1 MKWMQLQK
9 FLLLTNNFN
18 NKKIKLMSALNIA
31 IAGFGTIGSGVA
43 HVLEQHS
50 KEPDATINLMGI
62 LESDTKGKFARPW
75 FEKRPELFYDNPDK
89 LLADSRVNVI
99 VETIGGSGFSRELIT
114 KALKNGK
121 HVVTANKDLIAV
133 HGAELMAVARENG
146 RHLLFEAAVAGAIPV
161 LRLLKDYLQ
170 VQDIQGIRAILNG
183 TTNYILSEMECND
196 LSFETALSQ
205 AQELGF
211 AEQDPTNDIKG
222 IDARY
227 KLVILTYLIT
237 GQWFAPE
244 QINLEGID
252 HLELADF
259 EYAERMG
266 RSIKLIANLRLSD
279 QGIQVYVLPLM
290 IEKDD
295 MLAKITGS
303 TNAVTLSGK
312 YADDITLIGKGAG
325 SLPTASA
332 IVSDLNKIQ
341 RHPEPFPS
349 PPPNK
354 KLEVESMDNIQFRH
368 TLRFEVRDQP
378 GIFGHYGSI
387 FERHSINIYALEQL
401 PQYHRIGKEGE
412 ETVIFTLTLQN
423 CKEGL
428 VHKALKEINQ
438 ADYMLKPV
446 VLLREIV

>member
-1 MKWMQLQK
+1 MPV
-9 FLLLTNNFN
+9 
-18 NKKIKLMSALNIA
+18 LNVA

-43 HVLEQHS
+43 HVLAQHS
-50 KEPDATINLMGI
+50 EHPDAKLNLAGI
-62 LESDTKGKFARPW
+62 LERDTQGKFVRSW
-75 FEKRPELFYDNPDK
+75 FENNPELFYESPEK
-89 LLADSRVNVI
+89 LLEDPEVDVI
-99 VETIGGSGFSRELIT
+99 VETIGGNGFARELIT
-114 KALKNGK
+114 KALQNGK
-121 HVVTANKDLIAV
+121 HVITANKDLIAV
-133 HGAELMAVARENG
+133 HGAELIEVAQENG

-183 TTNYILSEMECND
+183 TTNYILSEMESND
-196 LSFETALSQ
+196 LSFEEALSQ
-205 AQELGF
+205 AQNLGF

-244 QINLEGID
+244 QIALEGID

-266 RSIKLIANLRLSD
+266 RRIKLIANLRLSA
-279 QGIQVYVLPLM
+279 QEGVQVYVLPLM
-290 IEKDD
+290 IEKNDI
-295 MLAKITGS
+295 LAKIAGS
-303 TNAVTLSGK
+303 TNAVTLTGK
-312 YADDITLIGKGAG
+312 YAEDITLIGKGAG

-332 IVSDLNKIQ
+332 IVSDLNKVQ
-341 RHPEPFPS
+341 SHPEPFP
-349 PPPNK
+349 PPAASR
-354 KLEVESMDNIQFRH
+354 KLAIKSMDEINFRH
-368 TLRFEVRDQP
+368 TLRFEVRDHP
-378 GIFGHYGSI
+378 GIFGHYGKI
-387 FERHSINIYALEQL
+387 FERLSINIYALEQL

-428 VHKALKEINQ
+428 VQKALEEINQ

>member
-1 MKWMQLQK
+1 
-9 FLLLTNNFN
+9 
-18 NKKIKLMSALNIA
+18 MSALNIA

-50 KEPDATINLMGI
+50 KEPDATINLVGI

-75 FEKRPELFYDNPDK
+75 FEKRPELFYDNLEK
-89 LLADSRVNVI
+89 LLADSQVNVI

-170 VQDIQGIRAILNG
+170 VQDIQSIRAILNG
-183 TTNYILSEMECND
+183 TTNYILSEMECNN

-279 QGIQVYVLPLM
+279 QGVQVYVLPLM
-290 IEKDD
+290 IKKDD
-295 MLAKITGS
+295 ILAKISGS
-303 TNAVTLSGK
+303 TNAVTFTGK
-312 YADDITLIGKGAG
+312 YTEDITLIGKGAG

-332 IVSDLNKIQ
+332 IVSDLNKVQ
-341 RHPEPFPS
+341 SHPEPFPQPTGS
-349 PPPNK
+349 R
-354 KLEVESMDNIQFRH
+354 KLEIESMDNIQFRH
-368 TLRFEVRDQP
+368 TLRFEVRDHP

-412 ETVIFTLTLQN
+412 EIVIFTLTLQN
-423 CKEGL
+423 CTEGL
-428 VHKALKEINQ
+428 ILKALEEINQ

>member
-1 MKWMQLQK
+1 
-9 FLLLTNNFN
+9 
-18 NKKIKLMSALNIA
+18 MSALNIA

-89 LLADSRVNVI
+89 LLADSQVNVI

-290 IEKDD
+290 ILKDD

-312 YADDITLIGKGAG
+312 YADDITLIGK
-325 SLPTASA
+325 

-341 RHPEPFPS
+341 RHPEPFP
-349 PPPNK
+349 PPPSNK
-354 KLEVESMDNIQFRH
+354 KLEIESMDNIQFRH

-401 PQYHRIGKEGE
+401 PQYHRIGKEGD

>member
-1 MKWMQLQK
+1 MPV
-9 FLLLTNNFN
+9 
-18 NKKIKLMSALNIA
+18 LNVA

-43 HVLEQHS
+43 HVLAQHS
-50 KEPDATINLMGI
+50 EHPDAKLNLAGI
-62 LESDTKGKFARPW
+62 LERDTQGKFVRSW
-75 FEKRPELFYDNPDK
+75 FENNPELFYESPEK
-89 LLADSRVNVI
+89 LLEDPEVDVI
-99 VETIGGSGFSRELIT
+99 VETIGGDGFARELIT
-114 KALKNGK
+114 KALENGK
-121 HVVTANKDLIAV
+121 HVITANKDLIAV
-133 HGAELMAVARENG
+133 HGAELMEVAQENG

-183 TTNYILSEMECND
+183 TTNYILSEMESND
-196 LSFETALSQ
+196 LSFEEALSQ
-205 AQELGF
+205 AQDLGF
-211 AEQDPTNDIKG
+211 AEQDPTNDIEG

-244 QINLEGID
+244 QISLEGID

-266 RSIKLIANLRLSD
+266 RRIKLIANLRLSA
-279 QGIQVYVLPLM
+279 QEGVQVYVLPLM
-290 IEKDD
+290 IKKDD
-295 MLAKITGS
+295 ILAKIAGS
-303 TNAVTLSGK
+303 TNAVTLTGK
-312 YADDITLIGKGAG
+312 YAEDITLIGKGAG

-332 IVSDLNKIQ
+332 IVSDLNKVQ
-341 RHPEPFPS
+341 SHPEPFP
-349 PPPNK
+349 PPAASR
-354 KLEVESMDNIQFRH
+354 KLAIKSMDEINFRH
-368 TLRFEVRDQP
+368 TLRFEVRDHP
-378 GIFGHYGSI
+378 GIFGHYGKI
-387 FERHSINIYALEQL
+387 FERLSINIYALEQL

-428 VHKALKEINQ
+428 VQKALEEINQ

>member
-1 MKWMQLQK
+1 MPV
-9 FLLLTNNFN
+9 
-18 NKKIKLMSALNIA
+18 LNVA

-43 HVLEQHS
+43 HVLAQHS
-50 KEPDATINLMGI
+50 EHPDAKLNLAGI
-62 LESDTKGKFARPW
+62 LERDTQGKFVRSW
-75 FEKRPELFYDNPDK
+75 FENNPELFYESPEK
-89 LLADSRVNVI
+89 LLEDPEVDVI
-99 VETIGGSGFSRELIT
+99 VETIGGNGFARELIT
-114 KALKNGK
+114 KALQNGK
-121 HVVTANKDLIAV
+121 HVITANKDLIAV
-133 HGAELMAVARENG
+133 HGAELIEVAQENG

-183 TTNYILSEMECND
+183 TTNYILSEMESND
-196 LSFETALSQ
+196 LSFEEALSQ
-205 AQELGF
+205 AQDLGF

-222 IDARY
+222 VDARY

-244 QINLEGID
+244 QIALEGID

-266 RSIKLIANLRLSD
+266 RRIKLIANLRLSA
-279 QGIQVYVLPLM
+279 QEGVQVYVLPLM
-290 IEKDD
+290 IEKNDI
-295 MLAKITGS
+295 LAKIAGS
-303 TNAVTLSGK
+303 TNAVTLTGK
-312 YADDITLIGKGAG
+312 YAEDITLIGKGAG

-332 IVSDLNKIQ
+332 IVSDLNKVQ
-341 RHPEPFPS
+341 SHPEPFP
-349 PPPNK
+349 PPAASR
-354 KLEVESMDNIQFRH
+354 KLAIKSMDEINFRH
-368 TLRFEVRDQP
+368 TLRFEVRDHP
-378 GIFGHYGSI
+378 GIFGHYGKI
-387 FERHSINIYALEQL
+387 FERLSINIYALEQL

-428 VHKALKEINQ
+428 VQKALEEINQ

>member
-1 MKWMQLQK
+1 MPV
-9 FLLLTNNFN
+9 
-18 NKKIKLMSALNIA
+18 LNVA

-43 HVLEQHS
+43 HVLAQHS
-50 KEPDATINLMGI
+50 EHPDAKLNLAGI
-62 LESDTKGKFARPW
+62 LERDTQGKFVRSW
-75 FEKRPELFYDNPDK
+75 FENNPELFYESPEK
-89 LLADSRVNVI
+89 LLEDPEVDVI
-99 VETIGGSGFSRELIT
+99 VETIGGSGFARELIT
-114 KALKNGK
+114 KALQNGK
-121 HVVTANKDLIAV
+121 HVITANKDLIAV
-133 HGAELMAVARENG
+133 HGAELIEVAQENG

-183 TTNYILSEMECND
+183 TTNYILSEMESND
-196 LSFETALSQ
+196 LSFEEALSQ
-205 AQELGF
+205 AQDLGF

-244 QINLEGID
+244 QISLEGID

-266 RSIKLIANLRLSD
+266 RRIKLIANLRLSA
-279 QGIQVYVLPLM
+279 QEGVQVYVLPLM
-290 IEKDD
+290 IEKNDI
-295 MLAKITGS
+295 LAKIAGS
-303 TNAVTLSGK
+303 TNAVTLTGK
-312 YADDITLIGKGAG
+312 YAEDITLIGKGAG

-332 IVSDLNKIQ
+332 IVSDLNKVQ
-341 RHPEPFPS
+341 SHPEPFP
-349 PPPNK
+349 PPAASR
-354 KLEVESMDNIQFRH
+354 KLAIKSMDEINFRH
-368 TLRFEVRDQP
+368 TLRFEVRDHP
-378 GIFGHYGSI
+378 GIFGHYGKI
-387 FERHSINIYALEQL
+387 FERLSINIYALEQL

-428 VHKALKEINQ
+428 VQKALEEINQ

>member
-1 MKWMQLQK
+1 MPV
-9 FLLLTNNFN
+9 
-18 NKKIKLMSALNIA
+18 LNVA

-43 HVLEQHS
+43 HVLAQHS
-50 KEPDATINLMGI
+50 EHPDAKLNLAGI
-62 LESDTKGKFARPW
+62 LERDTQGKFVRSW
-75 FEKRPELFYDNPDK
+75 FENNPELFYESPEK
-89 LLADSRVNVI
+89 LLEDPEVDVI
-99 VETIGGSGFSRELIT
+99 VETIGGNGFARELIT
-114 KALKNGK
+114 KALQNGK
-121 HVVTANKDLIAV
+121 HVITANKDLIAV
-133 HGAELMAVARENG
+133 HGAELIEVAQENG

-183 TTNYILSEMECND
+183 TTNYILSEMESND
-196 LSFETALSQ
+196 LSFEEALSQ
-205 AQELGF
+205 AQDLGF

-222 IDARY
+222 VDARY

-244 QINLEGID
+244 QIALEGID

-266 RSIKLIANLRLSD
+266 RRIKLIANLRLSA
-279 QGIQVYVLPLM
+279 QERVQVYVLPLM

-295 MLAKITGS
+295 ILTKIAGS
-303 TNAVTLSGK
+303 TNAVTLTGK
-312 YADDITLIGKGAG
+312 YAEDITLIGKGAG

-332 IVSDLNKIQ
+332 IVSDLNKVQ
-341 RHPEPFPS
+341 SHPEPFP
-349 PPPNK
+349 PPAASR
-354 KLEVESMDNIQFRH
+354 KLAIKSMDEINFRH
-368 TLRFEVRDQP
+368 TLRFEVRDHP
-378 GIFGHYGSI
+378 GIFGHYGKI
-387 FERHSINIYALEQL
+387 FERLSINIYALEQL

-428 VHKALKEINQ
+428 VQKALEEINQ

>member
-1 MKWMQLQK
+1 MPV
-9 FLLLTNNFN
+9 
-18 NKKIKLMSALNIA
+18 LNVA

-43 HVLEQHS
+43 HVLAQHS
-50 KEPDATINLMGI
+50 EHPDAKLNLAGI
-62 LESDTKGKFARPW
+62 LERDTQGKFVRSW
-75 FEKRPELFYDNPDK
+75 FENNPELFYESPEK
-89 LLADSRVNVI
+89 LLEDPEVDVI
-99 VETIGGSGFSRELIT
+99 VETIGGSGFARELIT
-114 KALKNGK
+114 KALQNGK
-121 HVVTANKDLIAV
+121 HVITANKDLIAV
-133 HGAELMAVARENG
+133 HGAELIEVAQENG

-183 TTNYILSEMECND
+183 TTNYILSEMESND
-196 LSFETALSQ
+196 LSFEEALSQ
-205 AQELGF
+205 AQDLGF

-244 QINLEGID
+244 QIALEGID

-266 RSIKLIANLRLSD
+266 RRIKLIANLRLSA
-279 QGIQVYVLPLM
+279 QEGVQVYVLPLM
-290 IEKDD
+290 IEKNDI
-295 MLAKITGS
+295 LAKIAGS
-303 TNAVTLSGK
+303 TNAVTLTGK
-312 YADDITLIGKGAG
+312 YAEDITLIGKGAG

-332 IVSDLNKIQ
+332 IVSDLNKVQ
-341 RHPEPFPS
+341 SHPEPFP
-349 PPPNK
+349 PPAASR
-354 KLEVESMDNIQFRH
+354 KLAIKSMDEINFRH
-368 TLRFEVRDQP
+368 TLRFEVRDHP
-378 GIFGHYGSI
+378 GIFGHYGKI
-387 FERHSINIYALEQL
+387 FERLSINIYALEQL

-428 VHKALKEINQ
+428 VQKALEEINQ

>member
-1 MKWMQLQK
+1 MPV
-9 FLLLTNNFN
+9 
-18 NKKIKLMSALNIA
+18 LNVA

-43 HVLEQHS
+43 HVLAQHS
-50 KEPDATINLMGI
+50 EHPDAKLNLAGI
-62 LESDTKGKFARPW
+62 LERDTQGKFVRSW
-75 FEKRPELFYDNPDK
+75 FENNPELFYESPEK
-89 LLADSRVNVI
+89 LLEDPEVDVI
-99 VETIGGSGFSRELIT
+99 VETIGGSGFARELIT
-114 KALKNGK
+114 KALQNGK
-121 HVVTANKDLIAV
+121 HVITANKDLIAV
-133 HGAELMAVARENG
+133 HGAELMEVARENG

-183 TTNYILSEMECND
+183 TTNYILSEMESND
-196 LSFETALSQ
+196 LSFEEALSQ
-205 AQELGF
+205 AQDLGF

-244 QINLEGID
+244 QIALEGID

-266 RSIKLIANLRLSD
+266 RRIKLIANLRLSA
-279 QGIQVYVLPLM
+279 QEGVQVYVLPLM
-290 IEKDD
+290 IEKNDI
-295 MLAKITGS
+295 LAKIAGS
-303 TNAVTLSGK
+303 TNAVTLTGK
-312 YADDITLIGKGAG
+312 YAEDITLIGKGAG

-332 IVSDLNKIQ
+332 IVSDLNKVQ
-341 RHPEPFPS
+341 SHPEPFP
-349 PPPNK
+349 PPAASR
-354 KLEVESMDNIQFRH
+354 KLAIKSMDEINFRH
-368 TLRFEVRDQP
+368 TLRFEVRDHP
-378 GIFGHYGSI
+378 GIFGHYGKI
-387 FERHSINIYALEQL
+387 FERLSINIYALEQL

-428 VHKALKEINQ
+428 VQKALEEINQ

>member
-1 MKWMQLQK
+1 MMP
-9 FLLLTNNFN
+9 
-18 NKKIKLMSALNIA
+18 ALNIA

-50 KEPDATINLMGI
+50 KELDATINLVGI

-75 FEKRPELFYDNPDK
+75 FEKRPELFYDNPEK
-89 LLADSRVNVI
+89 LLADSKVNVI

-183 TTNYILSEMECND
+183 TTNYILSEMEYND

-279 QGIQVYVLPLM
+279 RGIQVYVLPLM

-341 RHPEPFPS
+341 RHPEPFP
-349 PPPNK
+349 PPPSNK
-354 KLEVESMDNIQFRH
+354 KLKIVAMDNIQFRH

-387 FERHSINIYALEQL
+387 FEQHSINIYALEQL

-428 VHKALKEINQ
+428 VLKALKEINQ

>member
-1 MKWMQLQK
+1 
-9 FLLLTNNFN
+9 
-18 NKKIKLMSALNIA
+18 MSALNVA

-43 HVLEQHS
+43 HVLAQHS
-50 KEPDATINLMGI
+50 EHPDAKLNLAGI
-62 LESDTKGKFARPW
+62 LERDTQGKFVRSW
-75 FEKRPELFYDNPDK
+75 FENNPELFYESPEK
-89 LLADSRVNVI
+89 LLEDPEVDVI
-99 VETIGGSGFSRELIT
+99 VETIGGSGFARELIT
-114 KALKNGK
+114 KALQNGK
-121 HVVTANKDLIAV
+121 HVITANKDLIAV
-133 HGAELMAVARENG
+133 HGAELIEVAQENG

-183 TTNYILSEMECND
+183 TTNYILSEMESND
-196 LSFETALSQ
+196 LSFEEALSQ
-205 AQELGF
+205 AQDLGF

-244 QINLEGID
+244 QIALEGID

-266 RSIKLIANLRLSD
+266 RRIKLIANLRLSA
-279 QGIQVYVLPLM
+279 QEGVQVYVLPLM
-290 IEKDD
+290 IEKNDI
-295 MLAKITGS
+295 LAKIDGS
-303 TNAVTLSGK
+303 TNAVTLTGK
-312 YADDITLIGKGAG
+312 YAEDITLIGKGAG

-332 IVSDLNKIQ
+332 IVSDLNKVQ
-341 RHPEPFPS
+341 SHPEPFP
-349 PPPNK
+349 PPAASR
-354 KLEVESMDNIQFRH
+354 KLAIKSMDEINFRH
-368 TLRFEVRDQP
+368 TLRFEVRDHP
-378 GIFGHYGSI
+378 GIFGHYGKI
-387 FERHSINIYALEQL
+387 FERLSINIYALEQL

-428 VHKALKEINQ
+428 VQKALEEINQ

>member
-1 MKWMQLQK
+1 
-9 FLLLTNNFN
+9 
-18 NKKIKLMSALNIA
+18 MSALNIA

-50 KEPDATINLMGI
+50 KEPDATINLVGI
-62 LESDTKGKFARPW
+62 LESDTIGKFARPW
-75 FEKRPELFYDNPDK
+75 FEKRPELFYDNLEK
-89 LLADSRVNVI
+89 LLADSQVNVI

-170 VQDIQGIRAILNG
+170 VQDIQSIRAILNG
-183 TTNYILSEMECND
+183 TTNYILSEMECNN

-279 QGIQVYVLPLM
+279 QGVQVYVLPLM
-290 IEKDD
+290 IKKDD
-295 MLAKITGS
+295 ILAKISGS
-303 TNAVTLSGK
+303 TNAVTFTGK
-312 YADDITLIGKGAG
+312 YTEDITLIGKGAG

-332 IVSDLNKIQ
+332 IVSDLNKVQ
-341 RHPEPFPS
+341 SHPEPFPQPIDS
-349 PPPNK
+349 R
-354 KLEVESMDNIQFRH
+354 KLEIESMDNIQFRH
-368 TLRFEVRDQP
+368 TLRFEVRDHP

-412 ETVIFTLTLQN
+412 EIVIFTLTLQN
-423 CKEGL
+423 CTEGL
-428 VHKALKEINQ
+428 ILKALEEINK

>member
-1 MKWMQLQK
+1 MPV
-9 FLLLTNNFN
+9 
-18 NKKIKLMSALNIA
+18 LNVA

-43 HVLEQHS
+43 HVLAQHS
-50 KEPDATINLMGI
+50 EHPDAKLNLAGI
-62 LESDTKGKFARPW
+62 LERDTQGKFVRSW
-75 FEKRPELFYDNPDK
+75 FENNPELFYESPEK
-89 LLADSRVNVI
+89 LLEDPEVDVI
-99 VETIGGSGFSRELIT
+99 VETIGGNGFARELIT
-114 KALKNGK
+114 KALQNGK
-121 HVVTANKDLIAV
+121 HVITANKDLIAV
-133 HGAELMAVARENG
+133 HGAELIEVAQENG

-183 TTNYILSEMECND
+183 TTNYILSEMESND
-196 LSFETALSQ
+196 LSFEEALSQ
-205 AQELGF
+205 AQDLGF

-244 QINLEGID
+244 QIALEGID

-266 RSIKLIANLRLSD
+266 RRIKLIANLRLSA
-279 QGIQVYVLPLM
+279 QEGVQVYVLPLM
-290 IEKDD
+290 IEKNDI
-295 MLAKITGS
+295 LAKIAGS
-303 TNAVTLSGK
+303 TNAVTLTGK
-312 YADDITLIGKGAG
+312 YAEDITLIGKGAG

-332 IVSDLNKIQ
+332 IVSDLNKVQ
-341 RHPEPFPS
+341 SHPEPFP
-349 PPPNK
+349 PPVASR
-354 KLEVESMDNIQFRH
+354 KLAIKSMDEINFRH
-368 TLRFEVRDQP
+368 TLRFEVRDHP
-378 GIFGHYGSI
+378 GIFGHYGKI
-387 FERHSINIYALEQL
+387 FERLSINIYALEQL

-428 VHKALKEINQ
+428 VQKALEEINQ

>member
-1 MKWMQLQK
+1 
-9 FLLLTNNFN
+9 
-18 NKKIKLMSALNIA
+18 MSALNIA

-50 KEPDATINLMGI
+50 KEPDATINLVGI

-89 LLADSRVNVI
+89 LLADSQVNVI

-205 AQELGF
+205 AQKLGF

-279 QGIQVYVLPLM
+279 QGVQVYVLPLM
-290 IEKDD
+290 IKKDD
-295 MLAKITGS
+295 ILAKISGS
-303 TNAVTLSGK
+303 TNAVTFTGK
-312 YADDITLIGKGAG
+312 YTEDITLIGKGAG

-332 IVSDLNKIQ
+332 IVSDLNKVQ
-341 RHPEPFPS
+341 SHPEPFPQPTGS
-349 PPPNK
+349 R
-354 KLEVESMDNIQFRH
+354 KLEIESMDNIQFRH

-438 ADYMLKPV
+438 AGYMLKPV

>member
-1 MKWMQLQK
+1 
-9 FLLLTNNFN
+9 
-18 NKKIKLMSALNIA
+18 MSALNVA

-43 HVLEQHS
+43 HVLNQHS
-50 KEPDATINLMGI
+50 KVPDATINLVGI
-62 LESDTKGKFARPW
+62 LESDPQGKFASPW
-75 FEKRPELFYDNPDK
+75 FETRPELFYENVEK
-89 LLADSRVNVI
+89 LLADSKVNVI
-99 VETIGGSGFSRELIT
+99 VETIGGSGFARELIT

-133 HGAELMAVARENG
+133 YGAELMEIARKNG

-161 LRLLKDYLQ
+161 LRLLKDFLQ

-183 TTNYILSEMECND
+183 TTNYILSEMESND
-196 LSFETALSQ
+196 LSFEDALSQ
-205 AQELGF
+205 AQTLGF
-211 AEQDPTNDIKG
+211 AEQDPANDIKG

-237 GQWFAPE
+237 GQWIAPE
-244 QINLEGID
+244 KITLEGID

-266 RSIKLIANLRLSD
+266 RSIKLIANLRISD
-279 QGIQVYVLPLM
+279 QGVQVYVLPLM
-290 IEKDD
+290 IKKDD
-295 MLAKITGS
+295 ILAKISGS
-303 TNAVTLSGK
+303 TNAVTFTGK
-312 YADDITLIGKGAG
+312 YTEDITLIGKGAG

-332 IVSDLNKIQ
+332 IVSDLNKVQ
-341 RHPEPFPS
+341 SHTELFPQPTGS
-349 PPPNK
+349 R
-354 KLEVESMDNIQFRH
+354 KLEIESMEDIIFRY

-378 GIFGHYGSI
+378 GIFGHYGKI

-401 PQYHRIGKEGE
+401 PQYHRIGNENE
-412 ETVIFTLTLQN
+412 EIVIFTLTLQN
-423 CKEGL
+423 CTEGL
-428 VHKALKEINQ
+428 ILKALDEINQ

>member
-1 MKWMQLQK
+1 MPV
-9 FLLLTNNFN
+9 
-18 NKKIKLMSALNIA
+18 LNVA

-43 HVLEQHS
+43 HVLAQHS
-50 KEPDATINLMGI
+50 EHPDAKINLAGI
-62 LESDTKGKFARPW
+62 LERDTQGKFVRSW
-75 FEKRPELFYDNPDK
+75 FENNPELFYESPEK
-89 LLADSRVNVI
+89 LLEDPEVDVI
-99 VETIGGSGFSRELIT
+99 VETIGGSGFARELIT
-114 KALKNGK
+114 KALQNGK
-121 HVVTANKDLIAV
+121 HVITANKDLIAV
-133 HGAELMAVARENG
+133 HGAELMEVARENG

-183 TTNYILSEMECND
+183 TTNYILSEMETND
-196 LSFETALSQ
+196 LSFEEALSQ
-205 AQELGF
+205 AQDLGF

-244 QINLEGID
+244 QISLEGID

-266 RSIKLIANLRLSD
+266 RRIKLIANLRLSA
-279 QGIQVYVLPLM
+279 QEGVQVYVLPLM
-290 IEKDD
+290 IEKNDI
-295 MLAKITGS
+295 LAKIAGS
-303 TNAVTLSGK
+303 TNAVTLTGK
-312 YADDITLIGKGAG
+312 YAEDITLIGKGAG

-332 IVSDLNKIQ
+332 IVSDLNKVQ
-341 RHPEPFPS
+341 SHPEPFP
-349 PPPNK
+349 PPAASR
-354 KLEVESMDNIQFRH
+354 KLAIKSMDEINFRH
-368 TLRFEVRDQP
+368 TLRFEVRDHP
-378 GIFGHYGSI
+378 GIFGHYGKI
-387 FERHSINIYALEQL
+387 FERLSINIYALEQL

-428 VHKALKEINQ
+428 VQKALEEINQ

>member
-1 MKWMQLQK
+1 
-9 FLLLTNNFN
+9 
-18 NKKIKLMSALNIA
+18 MSALNIA

-50 KEPDATINLMGI
+50 KEPDATINLVGI
-62 LESDTKGKFARPW
+62 LESDTIGKFARPW
-75 FEKRPELFYDNPDK
+75 FEKRPELFYDNLEK
-89 LLADSRVNVI
+89 LLADSQVNVI

-170 VQDIQGIRAILNG
+170 VQDIQSIRAILNG
-183 TTNYILSEMECND
+183 TTNYILSEMECNT

-279 QGIQVYVLPLM
+279 QGVQVYVLPLM
-290 IEKDD
+290 IKKDD
-295 MLAKITGS
+295 ILAKIYGS
-303 TNAVTLSGK
+303 TNAVTFTGK
-312 YADDITLIGKGAG
+312 YTEDITLIGKGAG

-332 IVSDLNKIQ
+332 IVSDLNKVQ
-341 RHPEPFPS
+341 SHPEPFPQPIGS
-349 PPPNK
+349 R
-354 KLEVESMDNIQFRH
+354 KLEIESMDNIQFRH
-368 TLRFEVRDQP
+368 TLRFEVRDHP

-412 ETVIFTLTLQN
+412 EIVIFTLTLQN
-423 CKEGL
+423 CTEGL
-428 VHKALKEINQ
+428 ILKALEEINK

>member
-1 MKWMQLQK
+1 
-9 FLLLTNNFN
+9 
-18 NKKIKLMSALNIA
+18 MSALNIA

-50 KEPDATINLMGI
+50 KEPDATINLVGI

-75 FEKRPELFYDNPDK
+75 FEKRPELFYDNPEK
-89 LLADSRVNVI
+89 LLADSQVNVI

-133 HGAELMAVARENG
+133 HGAELMAVAKENG

-170 VQDIQGIRAILNG
+170 VQDIQSIRAILNG

-205 AQELGF
+205 AQKLGF

-279 QGIQVYVLPLM
+279 QGVQVYVLPLM
-290 IEKDD
+290 IKKDD
-295 MLAKITGS
+295 ILAKISGS
-303 TNAVTLSGK
+303 TNAVTFTGK
-312 YADDITLIGKGAG
+312 YTEDITLIGKGAG

-332 IVSDLNKIQ
+332 IVSDLNKVQ
-341 RHPEPFPS
+341 SHPEPFPQPTGS
-349 PPPNK
+349 R
-354 KLEVESMDNIQFRH
+354 KLEIESMDNIQFRH
-368 TLRFEVRDQP
+368 TLRFEVRDHP

-412 ETVIFTLTLQN
+412 EIVIFTLTLQN
-423 CKEGL
+423 CTEGL
-428 VHKALKEINQ
+428 ILKALEEINQ

>member
-1 MKWMQLQK
+1 
-9 FLLLTNNFN
+9 
-18 NKKIKLMSALNIA
+18 MSALNIA

-50 KEPDATINLMGI
+50 KEPDATINLVGI
-62 LESDTKGKFARPW
+62 LESDTIGKFARPW
-75 FEKRPELFYDNPDK
+75 FEKRPELFYDNLEK
-89 LLADSRVNVI
+89 LLADSQVNVI

-170 VQDIQGIRAILNG
+170 VQDIQSIRAILNG
-183 TTNYILSEMECND
+183 TTNYILSEMECNN

-266 RSIKLIANLRLSD
+266 RSIKLIANLRLSN
-279 QGIQVYVLPLM
+279 QGVQVYVLPLM
-290 IEKDD
+290 IKKDD
-295 MLAKITGS
+295 ILAKISGS
-303 TNAVTLSGK
+303 TNAVTFTGK
-312 YADDITLIGKGAG
+312 YTEDLTLIGKGAG

-332 IVSDLNKIQ
+332 IVSDLNKVQ
-341 RHPEPFPS
+341 SHPEPFPQPIGS
-349 PPPNK
+349 R
-354 KLEVESMDNIQFRH
+354 KLEIESMDNIQFRH
-368 TLRFEVRDQP
+368 TLRFEVRDHP

-412 ETVIFTLTLQN
+412 EIVIFTLTLQN
-423 CKEGL
+423 CTEGL
-428 VHKALKEINQ
+428 ILKALEEINK

>member
-1 MKWMQLQK
+1 
-9 FLLLTNNFN
+9 
-18 NKKIKLMSALNIA
+18 MSALNIA

-50 KEPDATINLMGI
+50 KEPDATINLVGI

-75 FEKRPELFYDNPDK
+75 FEKRPELFYDNLEK
-89 LLADSRVNVI
+89 LLADSQVNVI

-170 VQDIQGIRAILNG
+170 VQDIQSIRAILNG
-183 TTNYILSEMECND
+183 TTNYILSEMECNN

-279 QGIQVYVLPLM
+279 QGVQVYVLPLM
-290 IEKDD
+290 IKKDD
-295 MLAKITGS
+295 ILAKISGS
-303 TNAVTLSGK
+303 TNAVTFTGK
-312 YADDITLIGKGAG
+312 YTEDITLIGKGAG

-332 IVSDLNKIQ
+332 IVSDLNKVQ
-341 RHPEPFPS
+341 SHPEPFPQPIGS
-349 PPPNK
+349 R
-354 KLEVESMDNIQFRH
+354 KLEIESMDNIQFRH
-368 TLRFEVRDQP
+368 TLRFEVRDHP

-412 ETVIFTLTLQN
+412 EIVIFTLTLQN
-423 CKEGL
+423 CTEGL
-428 VHKALKEINQ
+428 ILKALEEINK

>member
-1 MKWMQLQK
+1 MPV
-9 FLLLTNNFN
+9 
-18 NKKIKLMSALNIA
+18 LNVA

-43 HVLEQHS
+43 HVLAQHS
-50 KEPDATINLMGI
+50 EHPDAKLNLAGI
-62 LESDTKGKFARPW
+62 LERDTQGKFVRSW
-75 FEKRPELFYDNPDK
+75 FENNPELFYESPEK
-89 LLADSRVNVI
+89 LLEDPEVDVI
-99 VETIGGSGFSRELIT
+99 VETIGGDGFARELIT
-114 KALKNGK
+114 KALQNGK
-121 HVVTANKDLIAV
+121 HVITANKDLIAV
-133 HGAELMAVARENG
+133 HGAELMEVAQENG

-183 TTNYILSEMECND
+183 TTNYILSEMESND
-196 LSFETALSQ
+196 LSFEEALSQ
-205 AQELGF
+205 AQDLGF

-244 QINLEGID
+244 QISLEGID

-266 RSIKLIANLRLSD
+266 RRIKLIANLRLSA
-279 QGIQVYVLPLM
+279 QEGVQVYVLPLM
-290 IEKDD
+290 IKKDD
-295 MLAKITGS
+295 ILAKIAGS
-303 TNAVTLSGK
+303 TNAVTLTGK
-312 YADDITLIGKGAG
+312 YAEDITLIGKGAG

-332 IVSDLNKIQ
+332 IVSDLNKVQ
-341 RHPEPFPS
+341 SHPEPFP
-349 PPPNK
+349 PPAASR
-354 KLEVESMDNIQFRH
+354 KLAIKSMDEINFRH
-368 TLRFEVRDQP
+368 TLRFEVRDHP
-378 GIFGHYGSI
+378 GIFGHYGKI
-387 FERHSINIYALEQL
+387 FERLSINIYALEQL

-428 VHKALKEINQ
+428 VQKALEEINQ

>member
-1 MKWMQLQK
+1 
-9 FLLLTNNFN
+9 
-18 NKKIKLMSALNIA
+18 MSALNIA

-50 KEPDATINLMGI
+50 KEPDATINLVGI

-75 FEKRPELFYDNPDK
+75 FEKRPELFYDNLEK
-89 LLADSRVNVI
+89 LLADSQVNVI

-133 HGAELMAVARENG
+133 HGAELMTVARENG

-170 VQDIQGIRAILNG
+170 VQDIQSIRAILNG
-183 TTNYILSEMECND
+183 TTNYILSEMECNN

-279 QGIQVYVLPLM
+279 QGVQVYVLPLM
-290 IEKDD
+290 IKKDD
-295 MLAKITGS
+295 ILAKISGS
-303 TNAVTLSGK
+303 TNAVTLTGK
-312 YADDITLIGKGAG
+312 YTEDITLIGKGAG

-332 IVSDLNKIQ
+332 IVSDLNKVQ
-341 RHPEPFPS
+341 SHPEPFPQPTGS
-349 PPPNK
+349 R
-354 KLEVESMDNIQFRH
+354 KLEIESMDNIQFRH
-368 TLRFEVRDQP
+368 TLRFEVRDHP

-412 ETVIFTLTLQN
+412 EIVIFTLTLQN
-423 CKEGL
+423 CTEGL
-428 VHKALKEINQ
+428 ILKALEEINQ

>member
-1 MKWMQLQK
+1 
-9 FLLLTNNFN
+9 
-18 NKKIKLMSALNIA
+18 MSALNIA

-50 KEPDATINLMGI
+50 KEPDATINLVGI

-75 FEKRPELFYDNPDK
+75 FEKRPELFYDNLEK
-89 LLADSRVNVI
+89 LLADSQVNVI

-133 HGAELMAVARENG
+133 HGAELMTVARENG

-170 VQDIQGIRAILNG
+170 VQDIQSIRAILNG
-183 TTNYILSEMECND
+183 TTNYILSEMECNN

-279 QGIQVYVLPLM
+279 QGVQVYVLPLM
-290 IEKDD
+290 IKKDD
-295 MLAKITGS
+295 ILAKISGS
-303 TNAVTLSGK
+303 TNAVTFTGK
-312 YADDITLIGKGAG
+312 YTEDITLIGKGAG

-332 IVSDLNKIQ
+332 IVSDLNKVQ
-341 RHPEPFPS
+341 SHPEPFPQPTGS
-349 PPPNK
+349 R
-354 KLEVESMDNIQFRH
+354 KLEIESMDNIQFRH
-368 TLRFEVRDQP
+368 TLRFEVRDHP

-412 ETVIFTLTLQN
+412 EIVIFTLTLQN
-423 CKEGL
+423 CTEGL
-428 VHKALKEINQ
+428 ILKALEEINQ

>member
-1 MKWMQLQK
+1 
-9 FLLLTNNFN
+9 
-18 NKKIKLMSALNIA
+18 MSALNIA

-50 KEPDATINLMGI
+50 QESDATINLVGI

-75 FEKRPELFYDNPDK
+75 FEKRPELFYDNLEK
-89 LLADSRVNVI
+89 LLADSQVNVI
-99 VETIGGSGFSRELIT
+99 VETIGGRGFSRELIT

-121 HVVTANKDLIAV
+121 HVVTANKDLVAV

-170 VQDIQGIRAILNG
+170 VQDIQGIQAILNG

-237 GQWFAPE
+237 SQWFAPE

-279 QGIQVYVLPLM
+279 RGIQVYVLPLM

-341 RHPEPFPS
+341 RLPEPFP
-349 PPPNK
+349 PPPSNK
-354 KLEVESMDNIQFRH
+354 MLEIESMDNIQFRH

-387 FERHSINIYALEQL
+387 FERYSINIYALEQL

-412 ETVIFTLTLQN
+412 ETVIFTLTLQK

-428 VHKALKEINQ
+428 VHKAIKEINQ

>member
-1 MKWMQLQK
+1 LN
-9 FLLLTNNFN
+9 LT
-18 NKKIKLMSALNIA
+18 
-31 IAGFGTIGSGVA
+31 
-43 HVLEQHS
+43 
-50 KEPDATINLMGI
+50 GI
-62 LESDTKGKFARPW
+62 LESDTQGKFVRSW
-75 FEKRPELFYDNPDK
+75 FENNPELFYESPEK
-89 LLADSRVNVI
+89 LLEDPEVDVI
-99 VETIGGSGFSRELIT
+99 VETIGGDGFARELIT
-114 KALKNGK
+114 KALENGK
-121 HVVTANKDLIAV
+121 HVITANKDLIAV
-133 HGAELMAVARENG
+133 HGAELMEVAQENG

-183 TTNYILSEMECND
+183 TTNYILSEMESND
-196 LSFETALSQ
+196 LSFEEALSQ
-205 AQELGF
+205 AQDLGF
-211 AEQDPTNDIKG
+211 AEQDPTNDIEG

-244 QINLEGID
+244 QISLEGID

-266 RSIKLIANLRLSD
+266 RRIKLIANLRLSA
-279 QGIQVYVLPLM
+279 QEGVQVYVLPLM
-290 IEKDD
+290 IKKDD
-295 MLAKITGS
+295 ILAKIAGS
-303 TNAVTLSGK
+303 TNAVTLTGK
-312 YADDITLIGKGAG
+312 YAEDITLIGKGAG

-332 IVSDLNKIQ
+332 IVSDLNKVQ
-341 RHPEPFPS
+341 SHPEPFP
-349 PPPNK
+349 PPAASR
-354 KLEVESMDNIQFRH
+354 KLAIKSMDEINFRH
-368 TLRFEVRDQP
+368 TLRFEVRDHP
-378 GIFGHYGSI
+378 GIFGHYGKI
-387 FERHSINIYALEQL
+387 FERLSINIYALEQL

-428 VHKALKEINQ
+428 VQKALEEINQ

>member
-1 MKWMQLQK
+1 MPV
-9 FLLLTNNFN
+9 
-18 NKKIKLMSALNIA
+18 LNVA

-43 HVLEQHS
+43 HVLAQHS
-50 KEPDATINLMGI
+50 EHPDAKLNLAGI
-62 LESDTKGKFARPW
+62 LERDTQGKFVRSW
-75 FEKRPELFYDNPDK
+75 FENNPELFYESQEK
-89 LLADSRVNVI
+89 LLEDPEVDVI
-99 VETIGGSGFSRELIT
+99 VETIGGNGFARELIT
-114 KALKNGK
+114 KALQNGK
-121 HVVTANKDLIAV
+121 HVITANKDLIAV
-133 HGAELMAVARENG
+133 HGAELIEVAQENG

-183 TTNYILSEMECND
+183 TTNYILSEMESND
-196 LSFETALSQ
+196 LSFEEALSQ
-205 AQELGF
+205 AQDLGF

-244 QINLEGID
+244 QIALEGID

-266 RSIKLIANLRLSD
+266 RRIKLIANLRLSA
-279 QGIQVYVLPLM
+279 QEGVQVYVLPLM
-290 IEKDD
+290 IEKNDI
-295 MLAKITGS
+295 LAKIAGS
-303 TNAVTLSGK
+303 TNAVTLTGK
-312 YADDITLIGKGAG
+312 YAEDITLIGKGAG

-332 IVSDLNKIQ
+332 IVSDLNKVQ
-341 RHPEPFPS
+341 SHPEPFP
-349 PPPNK
+349 PPAASR
-354 KLEVESMDNIQFRH
+354 KLAIKSMDEINFRH
-368 TLRFEVRDQP
+368 TLRFEVRDHP
-378 GIFGHYGSI
+378 GIFGHYGKI
-387 FERHSINIYALEQL
+387 FERLSINIYALEQL

-428 VHKALKEINQ
+428 VQKALEEINQ

>member
-1 MKWMQLQK
+1 
-9 FLLLTNNFN
+9 
-18 NKKIKLMSALNIA
+18 MSALNIA

-50 KEPDATINLMGI
+50 KEPDATINLVGI

-75 FEKRPELFYDNPDK
+75 FEKRPELFYDNLEK
-89 LLADSRVNVI
+89 LLADSQVNVI

-133 HGAELMAVARENG
+133 HGAELMTVARENG

-170 VQDIQGIRAILNG
+170 VQDIQSIRAILNG
-183 TTNYILSEMECND
+183 TTNYILSEMECNN

-279 QGIQVYVLPLM
+279 QGVQVYVLPLM
-290 IEKDD
+290 IKKDD
-295 MLAKITGS
+295 ILAKISGS
-303 TNAVTLSGK
+303 TNAVTFTGK
-312 YADDITLIGKGAG
+312 YTEDITLIGKGAG

-332 IVSDLNKIQ
+332 IVSDLNKVQ
-341 RHPEPFPS
+341 SHPEPFPQPTGS
-349 PPPNK
+349 R
-354 KLEVESMDNIQFRH
+354 KLEIESMDNIQFRH
-368 TLRFEVRDQP
+368 TLRFEVRDHP

-412 ETVIFTLTLQN
+412 EIVIFTLTLQN
-423 CKEGL
+423 CTEGL
-428 VHKALKEINQ
+428 ILKALEEINK

>member
-1 MKWMQLQK
+1 
-9 FLLLTNNFN
+9 
-18 NKKIKLMSALNIA
+18 MSVLNVA

-43 HVLEQHS
+43 HVLAQHS
-50 KEPDATINLMGI
+50 EHPDAKINLTGI
-62 LESDTKGKFARPW
+62 LERDTQGQFVQSW
-75 FEKRPELFYDNPDK
+75 FEKNPELFYESPEQ
-89 LLADSRVNVI
+89 LLEDPEVDVI
-99 VETIGGSGFSRELIT
+99 VETIGGSGFARELIT
-114 KALKNGK
+114 KALQNGK
-121 HVVTANKDLIAV
+121 HVITANKDLIAV
-133 HGAELMAVARENG
+133 HGAELMEVARKNG

-183 TTNYILSEMECND
+183 TTNYILSEMESND
-196 LSFETALSQ
+196 LSFEQALSQ
-205 AQELGF
+205 AQDLGF

-237 GQWFAPE
+237 GQWFTPE
-244 QINLEGID
+244 QITLEGID

-266 RSIKLIANLRLSD
+266 RRIKLIATLRLSA
-279 QGIQVYVLPLM
+279 QGVQVYVLPLM

-295 MLAKITGS
+295 ILAKIAGS
-303 TNAVTLSGK
+303 TNAVTLTGK
-312 YADDITLIGKGAG
+312 YAEDITLIGKGAG

-332 IVSDLNKIQ
+332 IVADLNKVQ
-341 RHPEPFPS
+341 SHPEPFA
-349 PPPNK
+349 PPPVSRE
-354 KLEVESMDNIQFRH
+354 LAIESMDDISFRH
-368 TLRFEVRDQP
+368 TLRFEVRDHP
-378 GIFGHYGSI
+378 GIFGHYGKI
-387 FERHSINIYALEQL
+387 FERLSINIYALEQL

-428 VHKALKEINQ
+428 VQEALKEINQ

>member
-1 MKWMQLQK
+1 
-9 FLLLTNNFN
+9 
-18 NKKIKLMSALNIA
+18 MSVLNVA

-43 HVLEQHS
+43 HVLAQHS
-50 KEPDATINLMGI
+50 EHPDAKINLAGI
-62 LESDTKGKFARPW
+62 LERDTQGQFVRSW
-75 FEKRPELFYDNPDK
+75 FEKNPELFYESPEQ
-89 LLADSRVNVI
+89 LLEDPEVDVI
-99 VETIGGSGFSRELIT
+99 VETIGGSGFARELIT
-114 KALKNGK
+114 KALQNGK
-121 HVVTANKDLIAV
+121 HVITANKDLIAV
-133 HGAELMAVARENG
+133 HGAELMEVARKNG

-183 TTNYILSEMECND
+183 TTNYILSEMESND
-196 LSFETALSQ
+196 LSFEQALSQ
-205 AQELGF
+205 AQDLGF

-237 GQWFAPE
+237 GQWFTPE
-244 QINLEGID
+244 QITLEGID

-266 RSIKLIANLRLSD
+266 RRIKLIATLRLSA
-279 QGIQVYVLPLM
+279 QGVQVYVLPLM

-295 MLAKITGS
+295 ILAKIAGS
-303 TNAVTLSGK
+303 TNAVTLTGK
-312 YADDITLIGKGAG
+312 YAEDITLIGKGAG

-332 IVSDLNKIQ
+332 IVADLNKVQ
-341 RHPEPFPS
+341 SHPEPFA
-349 PPPNK
+349 PPPVSRE
-354 KLEVESMDNIQFRH
+354 LAIESMDDISFRH
-368 TLRFEVRDQP
+368 TLRFEVRDHP
-378 GIFGHYGSI
+378 GIFGHYGKI
-387 FERHSINIYALEQL
+387 FERLSINIYALEQL

-428 VHKALKEINQ
+428 VQEALKEINQ

>member
-1 MKWMQLQK
+1 M
-9 FLLLTNNFN
+9 
-18 NKKIKLMSALNIA
+18 
-31 IAGFGTIGSGVA
+31 
-43 HVLEQHS
+43 
-50 KEPDATINLMGI
+50 
-62 LESDTKGKFARPW
+62 
-75 FEKRPELFYDNPDK
+75 
-89 LLADSRVNVI
+89 I
-99 VETIGGSGFSRELIT
+99 VETIGGNGFARELIT
-114 KALKNGK
+114 KALQNGK
-121 HVVTANKDLIAV
+121 HVITANKDLIAV
-133 HGAELMAVARENG
+133 HGAELMEVARENG

-183 TTNYILSEMECND
+183 TTNYILSEMESND
-196 LSFETALSQ
+196 LSFEEALSQ
-205 AQELGF
+205 AQDLGF

-244 QINLEGID
+244 QISLEGID

-266 RSIKLIANLRLSD
+266 RRIKLIANLRLSA
-279 QGIQVYVLPLM
+279 QERVQVYVLPLM

-295 MLAKITGS
+295 ILTKIAGS
-303 TNAVTLSGK
+303 TNAVTLTGK
-312 YADDITLIGKGAG
+312 YAEDITLIGKGAG

-332 IVSDLNKIQ
+332 IVSDLNKVQ
-341 RHPEPFPS
+341 SHPEPFP
-349 PPPNK
+349 PPAASR
-354 KLEVESMDNIQFRH
+354 KLAIESMDEINFRH
-368 TLRFEVRDQP
+368 TLRFEVRDHP
-378 GIFGHYGSI
+378 GIFGHYGKI
-387 FERHSINIYALEQL
+387 FERLSINIYALEQL

-428 VHKALKEINQ
+428 VQKALEEINQ